1 MACQSFFHKRGKGSK
16 IRWNTRIDVL
26 PFNKFA
32 LGEKSIIEDFST
44 INNGLGDVISG
55 NNTLTGMG
63 NVIIGPF
70 NYRPQCDFSATC
82 SIKRFK
88 SWLQGYKNPYSTL
101 RSLKKFNPIKDDR
114 WIGANVVI
122 IAGVTIGCHPVVAA
136 GAVVTKDI
144 PEYLVAVGNPARVI
158 KSYDFEL
165 NDWLPVKK

>member
-63 NVIIGPF
+63 NVIIGPSTIGH
-70 NYRPQCDFSATC
+70 NVILAQHVVLSG
-82 SIKRFK
+82 
-88 SWLQGYKNPYSTL
+88 LNHGYKDIKIPIQLQEVSK
-101 RSLKKFNPIKDDR
+101 SLITIKDDC

-122 IAGVTIGCHPVVAA
+122 IAGVTIGRHSVVAA

-144 PEYLVAVGNPARVI
+144 PEYSVAVGNPARVI